1 MTEFPAEITD
11 LVAKLTL
18 AEKARVV
25 SGETMWKTYALPSI
39 GLRSMTLS
47 DGPTGVRGA
56 IWDERHPS
64 LTLPS
69 ATCASATWD
78 RAMLGKIGHVS
89 ASEARSKG
97 VDVVLGPT
105 INLHRSPLGGR
116 HFEAY
121 SEDPFLTGELAVA
134 YINGLQ
140 EQGVAAT
147 PKHYIANDSENERFT
162 MNSVVD
168 EQTLHEVYL
177 APFEQA
183 VREARTWS
191 IMASYNRIN
200 GVTGTENDLL
210 RNPLSTVW
218 GFDGM
223 MVSDWTAVR
232 SVVESANAG
241 TDLAMPGP
249 RTPWAAGLEDAVLG
263 GAVSEAALDEKVAR
277 ILLLAKRVGALG
289 ASSPSAVEP
298 IQSRAVIREVAA
310 DGMVLVRN
318 TGILP
323 LAKETSVA
331 LIGSHAAYG
340 RIQGGGS
347 ATTVSE
353 APVHPLSGLKASGA
367 NVSYFTG
374 YHAVDTL
381 DDFPLDQLVGGEIV
395 LDWIDRDGT
404 SYLRESRKAGF
415 YLADT
420 ADLGESVMGFR
431 ATTKFKAN
439 EDGLYRFGGGGI
451 GTHTYRIN
459 GEVKHT
465 DTLTIHE
472 GMDLAEAF
480 LAPPQT
486 FFDVQ
491 LTAGEIVE
499 VELEFFG
506 GLPEFMSG
514 FSGFFGYRA
523 PRLSPQE
530 EWDAAMA
537 GARAADVAVVVV
549 GTTALVESEGFDRKD
564 LELPGRQNEL
574 VEAIA
579 AVNPNTVV
587 VVNSGS
593 PVELPWKDK
602 VSAVLLTW
610 FPGEEYGNALA
621 DVIYGV
627 REAGGRLPTT
637 WGSMAAAPVTNT
649 DPTDGD
655 LVYNEGVNIGYR
667 AWINAGAKPN
677 YWFGHGLGYTT
688 FEYRNLE
695 VAGTT
700 TADSTLLVS
709 VEIENTGD
717 RSGAEVV
724 QVYLAR
730 KNSTVKRPPIWLAGF
745 TKVTVEA
752 GAVERV
758 VVEVDAKRF
767 AHYDGGWQFESGEFE
782 LYAAK
787 SSELAH
793 ALHSTVNLLK

>member
-1 MTEFPAEITD
+1 MTEFPAEITE

-18 AEKARVV
+18 AEKVRVV

-47 DGPTGVRGA
+47 DGPTGVRGP

-69 ATCASATWD
+69 ATCTAATWD
-78 RAMLGKIGHVS
+78 RNLLKTVGHVS

-97 VDVVLGPT
+97 VEVVLGPT
-105 INLHRSPLGGR
+105 INMHRSPLGGR

-121 SEDPFLTGELAVA
+121 SEDPYLTGELAVA
-134 YINGLQ
+134 YVNGVQ

-168 EQTLHEVYL
+168 EQALHEVYL

-200 GVTGTENDLL
+200 GVTGTENPLL

-232 SVVESANAG
+232 SVVDSGNAG

-249 RTPWAAGLEDAVLG
+249 RTPWAVGLEDAVLG
-263 GAVSEAALDEKVAR
+263 GAVSETALDEKVAR

-289 ASSPSAVEP
+289 TSTPLTVAP
-298 IQSRAVIREVAA
+298 IDSRAAIRDVAA
-310 DGMVLVRN
+310 AGMVLVRN

-323 LAKETSVA
+323 LDKSASVA
-331 LIGSHAAYG
+331 LIGSHAKFG

-347 ATTVSE
+347 ATTVSQ
-353 APVHPLSGLKASGA
+353 APVHPLAGLQANGA
-367 NVSYFTG
+367 AVSYFTG
-374 YHAVDTL
+374 YHAVDSL

-395 LDWIDRDGT
+395 LDWIDREGT
-404 SYLRESRKAGF
+404 SHLRESRTAGF

-420 ADLGESVMGFR
+420 ADLGEAVKGFR
-431 ATTKFKAN
+431 ANVQFTAKET
-439 EDGLYRFGGGGI
+439 GLHRFGGGGI

-465 DTLTIHE
+465 DKLEYHE
-472 GMDLAEAF
+472 GQDLGEVF
-480 LAPPQT
+480 LSPPQT
-486 FFDVQ
+486 AFDVK
-491 LTAGEIVE
+491 LNEGETVT

-514 FSGFFGYRA
+514 FSGLFGYRA
-523 PRLSPQE
+523 PRLSE
-530 EWDAAMA
+530 SDEWDAAIA

-564 LELPGRQNEL
+564 LQLPGRQNEL

-587 VVNSGS
+587 VVNAGS

-610 FPGEEYGNALA
+610 FPGEEFGNALA

-649 DPTDGD
+649 NPTDGD
-655 LVYNEGVNIGYR
+655 LVYAEGVNIGYR
-667 AWINAGAKPN
+667 AWIKGGRKPN

-695 VAGTT
+695 VAETT
-700 TADSTLLVS
+700 TTDSKLIVS

-717 RSGAEVV
+717 RAGSEVV

-730 KNSTVKRPPIWLAGF
+730 KDSSVNRPPLWLAGF
-745 TKVTVEA
+745 EKVTVEA
-752 GAVERV
+752 GAVARV
-758 VVEVDAKRF
+758 VVEVDPRRF
-767 AHYDGGWQFESGEFE
+767 AHYDGGWKFEAGEFE
-782 LYAAK
+782 LYAGK
-787 SSELAH
+787 SSELVG

>member
-1 MTEFPAEITD
+1 MTEFPNEITD

-18 AEKARVV
+18 AEKVRVV

-47 DGPTGVRGA
+47 DGPTGVRGP

-69 ATCASATWD
+69 ATCVAATWD
-78 RAMLGKIGHVS
+78 RGALGKIGHIS

-121 SEDPFLTGELAVA
+121 SEDPFLTGELTVA
-134 YINGLQ
+134 YVNGVQ
-140 EQGVAAT
+140 SQGVAAT

-162 MNSVVD
+162 LNAVVD

-200 GVTGTENDLL
+200 GVTGTENPLL

-232 SVVESANAG
+232 SVVESGNAG

-249 RTPWAAGLEDAVLG
+249 RTPWAQGLEEAVLG
-263 GAVSEAALDEKVAR
+263 GAVSESALNEKVAR

-289 ASSPSAVEP
+289 ASTPKAVTP
-298 IQSRAVIREVAA
+298 IDSRDAIREVAA

-318 TGILP
+318 NGLLP

-353 APVHPLSGLKASGA
+353 APVHPLSGFKAAGV
-367 NVSYFTG
+367 NVSHYTG
-374 YHAVDTL
+374 YHAVDSL
-381 DDFPLDQLVGGEIV
+381 DDFPLDQLVDGEIA
-395 LDWIDRDGT
+395 LEWIDREGNSHLT
-404 SYLRESRKAGF
+404 ESRKAGF

-420 ADLGESVMGFR
+420 ADLGETVKGFR

-439 EDGLYRFGGGGI
+439 ENGLHRFGGGGI

-459 GEVKHT
+459 GEVRHI
-465 DTLTIHE
+465 DTLVIHE

-486 FFDVQ
+486 FFDLQ
-491 LTAGEIVE
+491 LTEGEIVE

-530 EWDAAMA
+530 EWDTAIA
-537 GARAADVAVVVV
+537 GARDADVAVVVV

-564 LELPGRQNEL
+564 LQLPGRQNDL

-602 VSAVLLTW
+602 VSAILLAW
-610 FPGEEYGNALA
+610 FPGEEFGNALV
-621 DVIYGV
+621 DVIFGA

-637 WGSMAAAPVTNT
+637 WGSLAAAPVTNT
-649 DPTDGD
+649 NPVNGD
-655 LVYNEGVNIGYR
+655 LVYSEGLNIGYR
-667 AWINAGAKPN
+667 AWIQAGVKPN

-700 TADSTLLVS
+700 TTDSKLIVS
-709 VEIENTGD
+709 VEIENTGN
-717 RSGAEVV
+717 RTGSEVV
-724 QVYLAR
+724 QVYLSR
-730 KNSTVKRPPIWLAGF
+730 KNSSVNRPPLWLAGF
-745 TKVTVEA
+745 EKVTVEA
-752 GAVERV
+752 GAVKRV
-758 VVEVDAKRF
+758 TVEVDPRRF
-767 AHYDGGWQFESGEFE
+767 AHYDGGWEFEAGEFE

-787 SSELAH
+787 SSELVG

>member
-1 MTEFPAEITD
+1 MTEFPTEITD

-18 AEKARVV
+18 AEKVRVV

-47 DGPTGVRGA
+47 DGPTGVRGP

-69 ATCASATWD
+69 ATCVAATWD
-78 RAMLGKIGHVS
+78 RNAVVKVGHVS
-89 ASEARSKG
+89 AAEARSKD

-105 INLHRSPLGGR
+105 INMHRSPLGGR

-121 SEDPFLTGELAVA
+121 SEDPYLTGELTVS

-140 EQGVAAT
+140 DQGVAAT

-191 IMASYNRIN
+191 IMSSYNRIN

-223 MVSDWTAVR
+223 TVSDWTAVR
-232 SVVESANAG
+232 SVVESGNAG

-249 RTPWAAGLEDAVLG
+249 QTPWAAGLEAAVLG
-263 GAVSEAALDEKVAR
+263 GAVSEAALDDKVAR

-289 ASSPSAVEP
+289 SAKPKAVEP
-298 IQSRAVIREVAA
+298 INSRAEIRKVAA

-331 LIGSHAAYG
+331 LVGSHAAYG

-353 APVHPLSGLKASGA
+353 APVHPLAGLKASGA
-367 NVSYFTG
+367 KVSYFTG
-374 YHAVDTL
+374 YHAVDSL
-381 DDFPLDQLVGGEIV
+381 DDFPLDQLVGGKIT
-395 LDWIDRDGT
+395 LDWIDREGN
-404 SYLRESRKAGF
+404 SHLRESRTAGF

-420 ADLGESVMGFR
+420 ADIGEAIKGFR
-431 ATTKFKAN
+431 ASVTFKAN

-451 GTHTYRIN
+451 GTHTYRVN

-465 DTLTIHE
+465 DTLVIHE

-486 FFDVQ
+486 AFDLQ
-491 LTAGEIVE
+491 LNAGETAEI
-499 VELEFFG
+499 ELEFFG
-506 GLPEFMSG
+506 NLPEEMAG

-530 EWDAAMA
+530 EWDAAIA

-564 LELPGRQNEL
+564 LQLPGRQNEL

-579 AVNPNTVV
+579 AVNPNIVV
-587 VVNSGS
+587 VVNAGS

-621 DVIYGV
+621 DVIYGA

-637 WGSMAAAPVTNT
+637 WGSMASAPVTNT
-649 DPTDGD
+649 DPTNGD
-655 LVYNEGVNIGYR
+655 LVYSEGVNIGYR
-667 AWINAGAKPN
+667 AWIHAGTQPN

-688 FEYRNLE
+688 FEYRNIE

-700 TADSTLLVS
+700 TTDSKLIVS

-717 RSGAEVV
+717 RAGSEVV

-730 KNSTVKRPPIWLAGF
+730 KDSSVKRPPLWLAGF
-745 TKVTVEA
+745 EKVTVEA

-758 VVEVDAKRF
+758 TVEVDPRRF

-782 LYAAK
+782 VYAAK
-787 SSELAH
+787 SAELAD

>member
-1 MTEFPAEITD
+1 MTEFPTEITD

-18 AEKARVV
+18 AEKVRVV
-25 SGETMWKTYALPSI
+25 SGETMWKTYAIPSI

-47 DGPTGVRGA
+47 DGPTGVRGP

-69 ATCASATWD
+69 ATCAAATWD
-78 RAMLGKIGHVS
+78 RGVLGKIGHIS

-121 SEDPFLTGELAVA
+121 SEDPYLTGELAVA
-134 YINGLQ
+134 YINGVQ
-140 EQGVAAT
+140 EQGVGGT

-162 MNSVVD
+162 LNAVVD
-168 EQTLHEVYL
+168 EQALHEVYL

-191 IMASYNRIN
+191 MMASYNRIN

-232 SVVESANAG
+232 SVVESGNAG

-249 RTPWAAGLEDAVLG
+249 RTPWAQGLEDAVLG
-263 GAVSEAALDEKVAR
+263 GAVSESALDEKVAR

-289 ASSPSAVEP
+289 SATPKTVTP
-298 IQSRAVIREVAA
+298 IDARAAIREVAA

-318 TGILP
+318 NGILP
-323 LAKETSVA
+323 LAKATSVA
-331 LIGSHAAYG
+331 LIGSHAQFG

-347 ATTVSE
+347 ATTVSQ
-353 APVHPLSGLKASGA
+353 APVHPLAGLKTNGA
-367 NVSYFTG
+367 NVTYYTG
-374 YHAVDTL
+374 YHAVDSL
-381 DDFPLDQLVGGEIV
+381 DDFPLEQLVEREIK
-395 LDWIDRDGT
+395 LDWIDRDGNAHLT
-404 SYLRESRKAGF
+404 ESRKAGF

-420 ADLGESVMGFR
+420 ADLGEAVKGLR
-431 ATTKFKAN
+431 ATTTFVAQV
-439 EDGLYRFGGGGI
+439 DGLHRFGGGGI

-465 DTLTIHE
+465 DTLVIHE

-491 LTAGEIVE
+491 LAAGEKVT

-514 FSGFFGYRA
+514 FSAFFGYRA
-523 PRLSPQE
+523 PRLSPQD
-530 EWDAAMA
+530 EWEAALA
-537 GARAADVAVVVV
+537 GARAAEVAVVVV

-564 LELPGRQNEL
+564 LQLPGRQNEL

-579 AVNPNTVV
+579 SVNPNTVV
-587 VVNSGS
+587 VINSGS

-602 VSAVLLTW
+602 VSAILLTW
-610 FPGEEYGNALA
+610 FPGEEFGNALA

-637 WGSMAAAPVTNT
+637 WGSLEQAPVTNT
-649 DPTDGD
+649 DPTEGN
-655 LVYNEGVNIGYR
+655 LVYSEGVNIGYR
-667 AWINAGAKPN
+667 AWITESRTPN

-688 FEYRNLE
+688 FEYHNLE

-700 TADSTLLVS
+700 TTDSKLIVS
-709 VEIENTGD
+709 VEIENTGN
-717 RSGAEVV
+717 RTGSEVV

-730 KNSTVKRPPIWLAGF
+730 KESSVNRPPLWLAGF
-745 TKVTVEA
+745 EKVTLEA
-752 GAVERV
+752 GEVQRV
-758 VVEVDAKRF
+758 NVEVDPRRF
-767 AHYDGGWQFESGEFE
+767 AHYNDGWQFEGGQFE
-782 LYAAK
+782 LYASK
-787 SSELAH
+787 SAELVG
-793 ALHSTVNLLK
+793 ALQSTVNLLK